1 MSANAVV
8 LWKARLLP
16 GHPAVH
22 PVVDRQTILA
32 VDRSAIP
39 AAVRSAIPAVDLQTI
54 RQAAATS
61 KYPGVCPM
69 VHRLQ
74 TAAAVGFQGSLGFQ
88 AGHPAVHAVLNEFT
102 IPAADNPK
110 KVTKM

>member
-32 VDRSAIP
+32 VD
-39 AAVRSAIPAVDLQTI
+39 RSAIPAVDLQTI